1 MPVFIATFCVYEND
15 MPCTFE
21 INTNGQVKQ
30 TFKILLFKH
39 QDMISTLPQCL
50 KSPNEA
56 GW

>member
-50 KSPNEA
+50 KPPNEA